1 MATSASP
8 LISPSSDK
16 RYWSTL
22 HERVETLLEN
32 RKPDLPYSVSA
43 MNDGLESNQ
52 AKKLKAD
59 SMLLIRGFD
68 SVANSLSQL
77 TSNIEK
83 ALQGAREL
91 GKSSTVTEIIHSS
104 SSDDAET
111 DEDKQPDRSEKKGVK
126 RKLDAEDCSDDER
139 DGEATPENKKKQKQH
154 QAEMNLKKVK
164 NLSVAMAAKST
175 SIARELKSVKSDMSF
190 LQERCGLLEEEN
202 QRLRE
207 GFGKEDRADDDDLV
221 RLQLE
226 ALLAEKSRL
235 ATENANLTREN
246 QCLRQLV
253 EYHQFAS
260 EDLSASYEKAILGL
274 SLDFSSPTAEH
285 EDSLEDIQTPRTSRE
300 VFEFEFPACLD
311 DSFDDGFAGEEELLK
326 D

>member
-1 MATSASP
+1 MATPASP

-16 RYWSTL
+16 RYWSAL

-32 RKPDLPYSVSA
+32 RKSVRSCSISL
-43 MNDGLESNQ
+43 MHDGELNS
-52 AKKLKAD
+52 AKKSKAD

-68 SVANSLSQL
+68 SIASSLSQL
-77 TSNIEK
+77 TGNIEK

-91 GKSSTVTEIIHSS
+91 EKTSTVTEIIHSS
-104 SSDDAET
+104 SSSDGAET
-111 DEDKQPDRSEKKGVK
+111 EEDKNQEISEKKGVK
-126 RKLDAEDCSDDER
+126 RKLDAEDCSNGE
-139 DGEATPENKKKQKQH
+139 GEKEATPDNKKKQKH
-154 QAEMNLKKVK
+154 QTELNLKNVK
-164 NLSVAMAAKST
+164 NLSVAMAAKS
-175 SIARELKSVKSDMSF
+175 SSLARELKSVKSDMF
-190 LQERCGLLEEEN
+190 FMQERCALLEEEN
-202 QRLRE
+202 QRLRD
-207 GFGKEDRADDDDLV
+207 GYGKEDRPDDDDLV

-260 EDLSASYEKAILGL
+260 EDLSASYEQVIQGL
-274 SLDFSSPTAEH
+274 SLDFSSPTAN
-285 EDSLEDIQTPRTSRE
+285 DKDNLEDLQTPRTSTE
-300 VFEFEFPACLD
+300 VFEFPSCLD
-311 DSFDDGFAGEEELLK
+311 DSFAGEQVTLT